1 MQGNMTLRLS
11 IATITSNIE
20 IRTGVHMIEMHAP
33 QLAQAVQ
40 PGQYCMVRCCHA
52 EATDPLLRRPFFVHS
67 IQRGQ
72 GLCTLLVY
80 VRGRGTSWLAQQQEG
95 ATLDIL
101 GPLGHGWTV
110 RPTVRNLLLI
120 SEEAY
125 ITSLIL
131 LAQNAIEQEL
141 AVTLVTQSSN

>member
-20 IRTGVHMIEMHAP
+20 LRTGMHLIVMYAP
-33 QLAQAVQ
+33 QLTQAVQ
-40 PGQYCMVRCCHA
+40 PGQYCMIRCCHA
-52 EATDPLLRRPFFVHS
+52 EATGPLLRRPFFVHS
-67 IQRGQ
+67 VQRGQ

-80 VRGRGTSWLAQQQEG
+80 VRGRGTSWLAKQQEG
-95 ATLDIL
+95 AMLDIL
-101 GPLGHGWTV
+101 GPVGHGWAI
-110 RPTVRNLLLI
+110 RPTVRNLLLV

-131 LAQNAIEQEL
+131 LAQKAIE
-141 AVTLVTQSSN
+141 